1 MLSTIRTTRRFTV
14 SAILSVLAACGG
26 GGGGGSPP
34 PPPPPPVTTY
44 TVSAAVTGLAGSGLT
59 LLDNGGDSKA
69 VTANGSVTFATALAS
84 AAPYAVTVGTQP
96 TTPSQTCT
104 VTNGSGSIAAANI
117 SNVAVNCATKTFAVG
132 GTVSGL
138 TGSGLLL
145 ANNGA
150 DGLTVTG
157 SAFTFATA
165 VASGTAYAVTVAT
178 QPTNPAQNCTVNSG
192 TGTVTTAN
200 ISNIV
205 VTCAVS
211 KFTIGGGVSGLAGT
225 GLQVQNNVGDTLSVT
240 QNGSFTFATSINSGA
255 NYSISVSTNPVNPIQ
270 LCTLTNGTGTVGNAN
285 VTNATLDCKTQN
297 PRVALSLNY
306 YGGSSNVYLTDAASG
321 QLRLRSVIKAENTPI
336 TFYGDKAGKF
346 LFFLNQGTAQ
356 SPFASPPIPQTSSS
370 LSAFIFDPPAGDAR
384 EVAGSPYPTSSG
396 LPAATGLSAL
406 PGDGFIYVTN
416 SSLNNIEGFA
426 VSATGTLTSVGSPF
440 PTGAGP
446 NPVTFDNAGHFGYVS
461 NQTSASVFVYS
472 VNGTT
477 GALTEIQADR
487 VVTGLSPTAV
497 SLTADGKF
505 AYVLNSSST
514 SAFSVNSSSGAL
526 TAIAGS
532 PFPVPVVPGG
542 GNNPLQTLIF
552 NPNGKSLYVK
562 NDGGTGT
569 GSLAAFSIDSA
580 TGALSPLSGS
590 PLPLGVSAT
599 GLAGL
604 DPAGRFLYV
613 ANQGTCTV
621 ANGGCNP
628 STSSTGS
635 ISAFSLDAVGVPT
648 ALAGLP
654 AITPPPYQ
662 LSVDPSG
669 RFLYQA
675 TIDADEVISY
685 SIDQTTA
692 ALTKLQAGGTSR
704 TGGEPVF
711 IGAFVAPGNSTPY
724 TFSPKFAY
732 VPNVAD
738 NTVSS
743 YSSDPATGKLS
754 AVGTP
759 FPSGVAPQEVA
770 VSSQGDVAFV
780 ASAGP
785 TPMTTAG
792 TVSAYAINA
801 ATGALS
807 GIGGSLPTGKGPS
820 SLAADRTGRFLYVAN
835 AFDATISGYAVDLV
849 SGALTVNGA
858 PTPVSFDP
866 IGVVVDPTGRN
877 LYALGVDRVAVYE
890 LDAKSGAITLS
901 QVSFPNFVPSPILL
915 PASGASQITVDPS
928 GNFAYIPIFSAKM
941 VAVFQIDP
949 YSGVLYNLQTITT
962 GRANT
967 SIAIDPTGRF
977 AYTADLADNTVSAY
991 SVNQTTGALT
1001 LIGSPLPVGA
1011 NALAITADFSGKFVY
1026 VVLTNKSV
1034 LTFAI
1039 GSTGALTAV
1048 TGGSVATGNSPGPIT
1063 AVGGVQ

>member
-1 MLSTIRTTRRFTV
+1 MLSTIRATRCFTV
-14 SAILSVLAACGG
+14 SAILGVLTACGG

-34 PPPPPPVTTY
+34 PPPPPVTTY
-44 TVSAAVTGLAGSGLT
+44 TVTATVAGLAGSGLT

-69 VTANGSVTFATALAS
+69 VAANGSVTFATALAT

-104 VTNGSGSIAAANI
+104 VTNGSGTIAGADI
-117 SNVAVNCATKTFAVG
+117 TNVAVNCAVSKFTVG
-132 GTVSGL
+132 GTV
-138 TGSGLLL
+138 T
-145 ANNGA
+145 
-150 DGLTVTG
+150 
-157 SAFTFATA
+157 
-165 VASGTAYAVTVAT
+165 
-178 QPTNPAQNCTVNSG
+178 
-192 TGTVTTAN
+192 
-200 ISNIV
+200 
-205 VTCAVS
+205 
-211 KFTIGGGVSGLAGT
+211 GLAGT
-225 GLQVQNNVGDTLSVT
+225 GLQIQNNAGDTLSVT
-240 QNGSFTFATSINSGA
+240 QNGSFTFATSVGSGA
-255 NYSISVSTNPVNPIQ
+255 NYSIGISTSPVNPIQ
-270 LCTLTNGTGTVGNAN
+270 LCTLTNGSGTVGNAN

-306 YGGSSNVYLTDAASG
+306 YGGSANVYLTDAASG
-321 QLRLRSVIKAENTPI
+321 QLRLRSVIKAGNTPI

-356 SPFASPPIPQTSSS
+356 SPFALPPIPQTSSS
-370 LSAFIFDPPAGDAR
+370 LSAFIFDPPTGDAR

-396 LPAATGLSAL
+396 LPAATGLTAL
-406 PGDGFIYVTN
+406 PGDGFLYATN

-426 VSATGTLTSVGSPF
+426 VGATGTLTSVGSPF
-440 PTGAGP
+440 ATGTGP

-461 NQTSASVFVYS
+461 NQTSSSIFVYG
-472 VNGTT
+472 VNSTT
-477 GALTEIQADR
+477 GALTEVQANR
-487 VVTGLSPTAV
+487 VATGVSPGPV

-505 AYVLNSSST
+505 AYVLNLGSI

-526 TAIAGS
+526 SAIAGN
-532 PFPVPVVPGG
+532 PFPVPGFAGG
-542 GNNPLQTLIF
+542 GNNSLQTLIF
-552 NPNGKSLYVK
+552 NPNGKSLYIK

-569 GSLAAFSIDSA
+569 GSLAAFSIDSS
-580 TGALSPLSGS
+580 TGALAPLSGS
-590 PLPLGVSAT
+590 PFPLGVSAT

-613 ANQGTCTV
+613 ANQGICTV
-621 ANGGCNP
+621 ANGCNP
-628 STSSTGS
+628 STTSTGS
-635 ISAFSLDAVGVPT
+635 ISAFSLDAAGVPT

-654 AITPPPYQ
+654 AVTPPPYQ
-662 LSVDPSG
+662 LSVDPTG
-669 RFLYQA
+669 RFLYEA
-675 TIDADEVISY
+675 SIDADEVISY

-692 ALTKLQAGGTSR
+692 ALTKLSAGGTSR

-711 IGAFVAPGNSTPY
+711 IGALVAPGNSTPY

-738 NTVSS
+738 NTIST

-759 FPSGVAPQEVA
+759 LPSGVAPQAVA
-770 VSSQGDVAFV
+770 VSRRGDVAFV
-780 ASAGP
+780 ASAGA

-835 AFDATISGYAVDLV
+835 AYDATISGYAVDLV

-877 LYALGVDRVAVYE
+877 VYALGVDRVAVYE
-890 LDAKSGAITLS
+890 LDEKSGAITLS
-901 QVSFPNFVPSPILL
+901 QVTYPNFVPSPILL
-915 PASGASQITVDPS
+915 PATGASQITVDPS
-928 GNFAYIPIFSAKM
+928 GNFAYIPIFSAKI
-941 VAVFQIDP
+941 VAVLQIDP

-977 AYTADLADNTVSAY
+977 AYTADLTDNTVSAY
-991 SVNQTTGALT
+991 SVSQTTGALT
-1001 LIGSPLPVGA
+1001 VIGAPLPVGA
-1011 NALAITADFSGKFVY
+1011 NALAITTDFSGKFVY

-1039 GSTGALTAV
+1039 GGTGALTAV
-1048 TGGSVATGNSPGPIT
+1048 SGGSVATGNSPGPIT

>member
-1 MLSTIRTTRRFTV
+1 MLSTIRATRSFTV
-14 SAILSVLAACGG
+14 SAVLGVLTACGG
-26 GGGGGSPP
+26 GGGSGSPP
-34 PPPPPPVTTY
+34 PPPPATTY
-44 TVSAAVTGLAGSGLT
+44 TVSANVTGLAGSGLT
-59 LLDNGGDSKA
+59 LLDNGGDSKE
-69 VTANGSVTFATALAS
+69 VTANGSVTFATALAN

-96 TTPSQTCT
+96 ATPGQTCT
-104 VTNGSGSIAAANI
+104 VTNGSGAIAGANVT
-117 SNVAVNCATKTFAVG
+117 NVAVNCVTKTFTVG

-138 TGSGLLL
+138 TGTGLVL

-150 DGLTVTG
+150 DNLTVTG

-178 QPTNPAQNCTVNSG
+178 QPTNPAQNCTVSGG

-200 ISNIV
+200 ITNIV

-211 KFTIGGGVSGLAGT
+211 KFTIGGSVSGLAGT
-225 GLQVQNNVGDTLSVT
+225 GLQVQNNAGDTLSIT

-255 NYSISVSTNPVNPIQ
+255 NYSISVSASPVNPIQ

-321 QLRLRSVIKAENTPI
+321 QLRLRSVIKAGNSPI

-356 SPFASPPIPQTSSS
+356 TPFAIPPIPQTSSS

-396 LPAATGLSAL
+396 LPAATGLTAL
-406 PGDGFIYVTN
+406 PGDGFLYVTN

-446 NPVTFDNAGHFGYVS
+446 NPVTFDNAGHFAYVS
-461 NQTSASVFVYS
+461 NQTSSSIFVYG
-472 VNGTT
+472 VNSTT
-477 GALTEIQADR
+477 GALTEIQANR
-487 VVTGLSPTAV
+487 VATGVSPSAV

-505 AYVLNSSST
+505 AYVLNGAASI

-526 TAIAGS
+526 TPIAGS
-532 PFPVPVVPGG
+532 PFTVPVVAGG
-542 GNNPLQTLIF
+542 GTNPLQTLIF
-552 NPNGKSLYVK
+552 NPNGKSLYIK
-562 NDGGTGT
+562 NDGGNGT
-569 GSLAAFSIDSA
+569 GSLAAFSIDSS
-580 TGALSPLSGS
+580 TGALSPLNGS
-590 PLPLGVSAT
+590 PFSLGVSAT
-599 GLAGL
+599 GIAGL

-613 ANQGTCTV
+613 ANQGACTI

-628 STSSTGS
+628 STTSTGS
-635 ISAFSLDAVGVPT
+635 ISAFSLDAAGVPT

-654 AITPPPYQ
+654 AVTPPPYQ

-675 TIDADEVISY
+675 TIDADEVVSY

-711 IGAFVAPGNSTPY
+711 IGAFVASGNSTPY

-738 NTVSS
+738 NTISA

-759 FPSGVAPQEVA
+759 FPSGVAPQAVA
-770 VSSQGDVAFV
+770 VSRHGDVAFV
-780 ASAGP
+780 ASAGA

-801 ATGALS
+801 TTGALS
-807 GIGGSLPTGKGPS
+807 GIGGSFPTGKGPS

-835 AFDATISGYAVDLV
+835 AYDSTISGYAVDLI

-858 PTPVSFDP
+858 PTPVSFEP

-877 LYALGVDRVAVYE
+877 VYALGVDRVAVYE
-890 LDAKSGAITLS
+890 LDEKSGAITLS
-901 QVSFPNFVPSPILL
+901 QVTYPNFVFSPILL
-915 PASGASQITVDPS
+915 PATGASQITVDPS

-941 VAVFQIDP
+941 VAVLQIDP
-949 YSGVLYNLQTITT
+949 YSGVLYNLQTMAT

-977 AYTADLADNTVSAY
+977 AYTADLTDNTVSAY
-991 SVNQTTGALT
+991 SVNQTSGALT
-1001 LIGSPLPVGA
+1001 VIGTPLPVGA
-1011 NALAITADFSGKFVY
+1011 NALAITTDFSGKFVY

-1048 TGGSVATGNSPGPIT
+1048 TGGTVATGNSPGPIT

>member
-1 MLSTIRTTRRFTV
+1 MLLTVRATRALTMA
-14 SAILSVLAACGG
+14 AILNVITACGG

-34 PPPPPPVTTY
+34 PPPPPAITY
-44 TVSAAVTGLAGSGLT
+44 TVSATVTGLAGSGLT
-59 LLDNGGDSKA
+59 LLNNGGDSKA
-69 VTANGSVTFATALAS
+69 VTANSSVTFATALAN
-84 AAPYAVTVGTQP
+84 AATYAVTVGTQP

-104 VTNGSGSIAAANI
+104 VTNGSGTIAGANV
-117 SNVAVNCATKTFAVG
+117 SNVAVNCVTKTF
-132 GTVSGL
+132 TVSGTVNGL
-138 TGSGLLL
+138 TGTGLVL

-150 DGLTVTG
+150 DNLTVTG
-157 SAFTFATA
+157 NAFTFATA
-165 VASGTAYAVTVAT
+165 IASGTRYAITVAT
-178 QPTNPAQNCTVNSG
+178 QPTNPSQNCTVSSG
-192 TGTVTTAN
+192 TGTVTAAN
-200 ISNIV
+200 ITNV
-205 VTCAVS
+205 VVSCAVN
-211 KFTIGGGVSGLAGT
+211 KFTIGGSVSGLSGT
-225 GLQVQNNVGDTLSVT
+225 GLQIQNNAGDALSVT
-240 QNGSFTFATSINSGA
+240 QNGSFTFATSISSGA
-255 NYSISVSTNPVNPIQ
+255 NYAISVSASPVNPIQ

-321 QLRLRSVIKAENTPI
+321 QLRLRSVIKAGDTPI

-356 SPFASPPIPQTSSS
+356 SPLALPPIPQTSSS
-370 LSAFIFDPPAGDAR
+370 LSAFIFDPPTGDAH
-384 EVAGSPYPTSSG
+384 EAAGSPYPTSSS
-396 LPAATGLSAL
+396 LPAATGLTAL
-406 PGDGFIYVTN
+406 PGDGFLYVTN

-426 VSATGTLTSVGSPF
+426 VSATGTLTSIGSPF

-446 NPVTFDNAGHFGYVS
+446 NPVTFDSAGHFAYVS
-461 NQTSASVFVYS
+461 NQTSSSIFVYS
-472 VNGTT
+472 VNSTT
-477 GALTEIQADR
+477 GALTEIPADR
-487 VVTGLSPTAV
+487 VATGLSPTTV

-505 AYVLNSSST
+505 AYVLNLSSI

-532 PFPVPVVPGG
+532 PFAVPVVAGG

-552 NPNGKSLYVK
+552 NPNGKSLYIK

-590 PLPLGVSAT
+590 PFPLGASAT
-599 GLAGL
+599 GIAGL

-621 ANGGCNP
+621 ANGCNP
-628 STSSTGS
+628 STVSTGS
-635 ISAFSLDAVGVPT
+635 ISAFSLDASGVPT

-654 AITPPPYQ
+654 AVTPPPYQ

-669 RFLYQA
+669 RFLYQSS
-675 TIDADEVISY
+675 IDADEIISY

-738 NTVSS
+738 NTISS

-759 FPSGVAPQEVA
+759 IPSGVAPQAVA
-770 VSSQGDVAFV
+770 VSRRGDVAFV

-785 TPMTTAG
+785 TPMTAAG
-792 TVSAYAINA
+792 TVSAYAIS

-835 AFDATISGYAVDLV
+835 AYDATISGYAVDLI

-858 PTPVSFDP
+858 PTLVSFDP

-877 LYALGVDRVAVYE
+877 VYALGVDRVAVYE
-890 LDAKSGAITLS
+890 LDETSGAITLS
-901 QVSFPNFVPSPILL
+901 QVTYPNFVPSPILL

-949 YSGVLYNLQTITT
+949 YSGVLYSLQTITT

-967 SIAIDPTGRF
+967 SIAIDPTGRY
-977 AYTADLADNTVSAY
+977 AYTADLTDNTVSAY

-1001 LIGSPLPVGA
+1001 VIGSPLPVGA
-1011 NALAITADFSGKFVY
+1011 NALAIATDFSGKFVY

-1063 AVGGVQ
+1063 AVGSAQ

>member
-1 MLSTIRTTRRFTV
+1 MLSTIRATRSFTV
-14 SAILSVLAACGG
+14 SAILSVLTACGGG

-34 PPPPPPVTTY
+34 PPPPATTY
-44 TVSAAVTGLAGSGLT
+44 TVSATVTGLAGSGLT

-69 VTANGSVTFATALAS
+69 ATANGSLTFATALAS

-104 VTNGSGSIAAANI
+104 VTNGSGTIAGANV
-117 SNVAVNCATKTFAVG
+117 SNVAVNCVTKTFAVS

-138 TGSGLLL
+138 TGTGLVL

-150 DGLTVTG
+150 ESITVTG
-157 SAFTFATA
+157 SAFMFATA
-165 VASGTAYAVTVAT
+165 VASGTPYAVTVAT
-178 QPTNPAQNCTVNSG
+178 QPTSPAQNCTVSSG

-200 ISNIV
+200 ITNIV
-205 VTCAVS
+205 VNCAVS
-211 KFTIGGGVSGLAGT
+211 NFTIGGSASGLAGT
-225 GLQVQNNVGDTLSVT
+225 GLQIQNNAGDTLSVT
-240 QNGSFTFATSINSGA
+240 QNGSFTFATSISSGA
-255 NYSISVSTNPVNPIQ
+255 NYSISISTSPVNPIQ

-306 YGGSSNVYLTDAASG
+306 YGGSSNVYLTDASSG
-321 QLRLRSVIKAENTPI
+321 QLRLRSVIKAGNTPI

-356 SPFASPPIPQTSSS
+356 APFALPPIPQTSSS
-370 LSAFIFDPPAGDAR
+370 LSAFIFDSLTGDAR
-384 EVAGSPYPTSSG
+384 EAAGSPYPTSSG

-406 PGDGFIYVTN
+406 PGDGFLYVTN
-416 SSLNNIEGFA
+416 SSLNNVEGFA

-440 PTGAGP
+440 PTGTGP

-461 NQTSASVFVYS
+461 NQTSSSVFVYG
-472 VNGTT
+472 VNSTT
-477 GALTEIQADR
+477 GKLTEIQANR
-487 VVTGLSPTAV
+487 VATGVSPSAV

-505 AYVLNSSST
+505 AYVLNGAASI

-532 PFPVPVVPGG
+532 PFAVPVVAGG

-552 NPNGKSLYVK
+552 NPNGKSLYIK
-562 NDGGTGT
+562 NDGGIGT
-569 GSLAAFSIDSA
+569 GSLAAFSIDSS

-590 PLPLGVSAT
+590 PFPLGVSAT
-599 GLAGL
+599 GVAGL

-621 ANGGCNP
+621 ANGCNP
-628 STSSTGS
+628 STLSTGS
-635 ISAFSLDAVGVPT
+635 ISAFSLDAAGVPT
-648 ALAGLP
+648 ALSGLP
-654 AITPPPYQ
+654 AVTPPPYQ

-675 TIDADEVISY
+675 SIDADEVISY

-692 ALTKLQAGGTSR
+692 ALTKLPAAGTSR

-738 NTVSS
+738 NSIS
-743 YSSDPATGKLS
+743 MYSSDAATGKLS

-759 FPSGVAPQEVA
+759 FLSGVAPQAVA
-770 VSSQGDVAFV
+770 VSRHGDVAFV
-780 ASAGP
+780 ASAGA

-792 TVSAYAINA
+792 TVSAYAINS

-807 GIGGSLPTGKGPS
+807 GISGSLPTGKGPS

-835 AFDATISGYAVDLV
+835 AYDATISGYAVDLI

-877 LYALGVDRVAVYE
+877 VYALGVDRVAVYE
-890 LDAKSGAITLS
+890 LDETTGAITLS
-901 QVSFPNFVPSPILL
+901 QMTYPNFVLSPILL

-977 AYTADLADNTVSAY
+977 AYTADLTDNTVSAY

-1001 LIGSPLPVGA
+1001 LIGAPLPVGA
-1011 NALAITADFSGKFVY
+1011 NALAITTDFSGKFVY
-1026 VVLTNKSV
+1026 AVLTNKSV

-1048 TGGSVATGNSPGPIT
+1048 PGGSVATGNSPGPIT

>member
-1 MLSTIRTTRRFTV
+1 MLSTIRATRRFTV
-14 SAILSVLAACGG
+14 SAILGVLTACGG

-44 TVSAAVTGLAGSGLT
+44 TVTVTVSGLAGSGLT

-104 VTNGSGSIAAANI
+104 VTNGSGTIAGANI
-117 SNVAVNCATKTFAVG
+117 TNVAVNCA
-132 GTVSGL
+132 VS
-138 TGSGLLL
+138 
-145 ANNGA
+145 N
-150 DGLTVTG
+150 
-157 SAFTFATA
+157 
-165 VASGTAYAVTVAT
+165 
-178 QPTNPAQNCTVNSG
+178 
-192 TGTVTTAN
+192 
-200 ISNIV
+200 
-205 VTCAVS
+205 
-211 KFTIGGGVSGLAGT
+211 FTIGGSVSGLAGT
-225 GLQVQNNVGDTLSVT
+225 GLQIQNNAGDTLSVT
-240 QNGSFTFATSINSGA
+240 QNGSFTFATSVGSGA
-255 NYSISVSTNPVNPIQ
+255 NYSISIFTNPVNPIQ

-321 QLRLRSVIKAENTPI
+321 QLRLRSVIKAGNTPI

-356 SPFASPPIPQTSSS
+356 TPFALPPIPQTSSS
-370 LSAFIFDPPAGDAR
+370 LSAFIFDPPTGDAR

-396 LPAATGLSAL
+396 LPAATGLTAL
-406 PGDGFIYVTN
+406 PGDGFLYVTN

-426 VSATGTLTSVGSPF
+426 VGATGTLTSVGSPF

-461 NQTSASVFVYS
+461 NQTSSSIFVYG
-472 VNGTT
+472 VNSTT
-477 GALTEIQADR
+477 GALTEIQANR
-487 VVTGLSPTAV
+487 VATGVSPSAV

-505 AYVLNSSST
+505 AYVLNGAASI
-514 SAFSVNSSSGAL
+514 SAFSVNASSGAL
-526 TAIAGS
+526 TATAGS
-532 PFPVPVVPGG
+532 PFAVPVVAGG

-552 NPNGKSLYVK
+552 NPNGKSLYIK

-569 GSLAAFSIDSA
+569 GSLAAFSIDFS

-590 PLPLGVSAT
+590 PFPLGVSAT

-621 ANGGCNP
+621 ANGCNP
-628 STSSTGS
+628 SISSTGS
-635 ISAFSLDAVGVPT
+635 ISAFKLDAAGVPT
-648 ALAGLP
+648 ALGGLP
-654 AITPPPYQ
+654 AVTPPPYQ

-675 TIDADEVISY
+675 SIDADEVISY

-692 ALTKLQAGGTSR
+692 ALTKLSAGSTSR
-704 TGGEPVF
+704 SGGEPVF

-738 NTVSS
+738 NTIST

-759 FPSGVAPQEVA
+759 LLSGVAPQAVA
-770 VSSQGDVAFV
+770 VSRHGDVAFV

-792 TVSAYAINA
+792 TVSAYLINA

-835 AFDATISGYAVDLV
+835 AYDATISGYAVDLI

-858 PTPVSFDP
+858 PTLVSFDP

-877 LYALGVDRVAVYE
+877 VYALGVDRVAVYE
-890 LDAKSGAITLS
+890 LDQKSGAITLS
-901 QVSFPNFVPSPILL
+901 QVTYTNFVPSPILL

-977 AYTADLADNTVSAY
+977 AYTADLTDNTVTAY
-991 SVNQTTGALT
+991 TVNQTTGALT
-1001 LIGSPLPVGA
+1001 VIGAPLPVGA
-1011 NALAITADFSGKFVY
+1011 NALAITTDFSGKFVY

-1048 TGGSVATGNSPGPIT
+1048 PGGSVATGNSPGPIT
-1063 AVGGVQ
+1063 AVGGLQ

>member
-1 MLSTIRTTRRFTV
+1 MLSTIRATRRFTV
-14 SAILSVLAACGG
+14 SAILGVLTAC

-44 TVSAAVTGLAGSGLT
+44 TVTVAVTGLAGSGLT

-104 VTNGSGSIAAANI
+104 VTNGSGTIAGANVT
-117 SNVAVNCATKTFAVG
+117 NVAVNCA
-132 GTVSGL
+132 VS
-138 TGSGLLL
+138 
-145 ANNGA
+145 N
-150 DGLTVTG
+150 
-157 SAFTFATA
+157 
-165 VASGTAYAVTVAT
+165 
-178 QPTNPAQNCTVNSG
+178 
-192 TGTVTTAN
+192 
-200 ISNIV
+200 
-205 VTCAVS
+205 
-211 KFTIGGGVSGLAGT
+211 FTIGGSVTGLAGT
-225 GLQVQNNVGDTLSVT
+225 GLQVQNNAGDALSVT
-240 QNGSFTFATSINSGA
+240 QNGSFTFATSISSGA
-255 NYSISVSTNPVNPIQ
+255 NYSLSVSASPVNPIQ

-321 QLRLRSVIKAENTPI
+321 QLRLRSVIKAGDTPI

-356 SPFASPPIPQTSSS
+356 TPFAIPPIPQTSSS
-370 LSAFIFDPPAGDAR
+370 LSAFTFDPPTGDAR
-384 EVAGSPYPTSSG
+384 EAAGSPYPTSSG
-396 LPAATGLSAL
+396 LPAATGLTAL
-406 PGDGFIYVTN
+406 PGDGFLYVTN
-416 SSLNNIEGFA
+416 SSLSNIEGFA

-440 PTGAGP
+440 LTGAGP

-461 NQTSASVFVYS
+461 NQTGSSIFVYG
-472 VNGTT
+472 VNSTT
-477 GALTEIQADR
+477 GALTEIQANR
-487 VVTGLSPTAV
+487 VATGVSPSAV

-505 AYVLNSSST
+505 AYVLNGAASI
-514 SAFSVNSSSGAL
+514 SAFSVNASGGAL

-532 PFPVPVVPGG
+532 PFAVPVVAGG
-542 GNNPLQTLIF
+542 GANPLQTLIF
-552 NPNGKSLYVK
+552 NPNGKSLYIK
-562 NDGGTGT
+562 SDGGTGT

-590 PLPLGVSAT
+590 PFTLGVSAT

-621 ANGGCNP
+621 ANGGCHS

-635 ISAFSLDAVGVPT
+635 ISAFSFDAAGVPT
-648 ALAGLP
+648 ALVGLP
-654 AITPPPYQ
+654 AVTPPPYQ

-669 RFLYQA
+669 RFLYQTSLA
-675 TIDADEVISY
+675 ADEVISY

-692 ALTKLQAGGTSR
+692 ALTKLPAGGTSR
-704 TGGEPVF
+704 SGGEPVF

-724 TFSPKFAY
+724 TFNPKFAY

-738 NTVSS
+738 NTISA

-754 AVGTP
+754 VVGTP
-759 FPSGVAPQEVA
+759 FPSGVAPQAVA
-770 VSSQGDVAFV
+770 VSRHGDVAFV

-785 TPMTTAG
+785 TPMTTTG

-807 GIGGSLPTGKGPS
+807 GIGGSFPTGKGPS

-835 AFDATISGYAVDLV
+835 AYDATISGYAVDLI

-877 LYALGVDRVAVYE
+877 VYALGVDRVAVYE
-890 LDAKSGAITLS
+890 LDEKSGAITLS
-901 QVSFPNFVPSPILL
+901 QMTYINFVPSPIPL

-928 GNFAYIPIFSAKM
+928 GNFAYIPIFSSKM

-949 YSGVLYNLQTITT
+949 YSGVLYNLQTLTT

-977 AYTADLADNTVSAY
+977 AYTADLTDNTVSAY

-1001 LIGSPLPVGA
+1001 VIGAPLPVGA
-1011 NALAITADFSGKFVY
+1011 NALAITTDFSGNFVY
-1026 VVLTNKSV
+1026 AVLTNKSV

-1048 TGGSVATGNSPGPIT
+1048 PGGSVATGNSPGPIT

>member
-1 MLSTIRTTRRFTV
+1 MLSTIRASRRFTV
-14 SAILSVLAACGG
+14 SAILGVLTACGG

-44 TVSAAVTGLAGSGLT
+44 TVTVTVSGLAGSGLT

-69 VTANGSVTFATALAS
+69 VTANGSVTFVTALAS

-96 TTPSQTCT
+96 TTPSQICT
-104 VTNGSGSIAAANI
+104 VTNGSGTIAGANVT
-117 SNVAVNCATKTFAVG
+117 SVAVNCAV
-132 GTVSGL
+132 
-138 TGSGLLL
+138 
-145 ANNGA
+145 NN
-150 DGLTVTG
+150 
-157 SAFTFATA
+157 
-165 VASGTAYAVTVAT
+165 
-178 QPTNPAQNCTVNSG
+178 
-192 TGTVTTAN
+192 
-200 ISNIV
+200 
-205 VTCAVS
+205 
-211 KFTIGGGVSGLAGT
+211 FTIGGSVSGLAGT
-225 GLQVQNNVGDTLSVT
+225 GLQIQNNGGDALSVT
-240 QNGSFTFATSINSGA
+240 QNGSFTFATSIGSGA
-255 NYSISVSTNPVNPIQ
+255 NYSISISGSPVNPIQ
-270 LCTLTNGTGTVGNAN
+270 LCTLTNSSGTVGNAN
-285 VTNATLDCKTQN
+285 VTNVTLDCKTQN

-306 YGGSSNVYLTDAASG
+306 YGGSANVYLTDAASG

-356 SPFASPPIPQTSSS
+356 APFALPPIPQTSSS
-370 LSAFIFDPPAGDAR
+370 LSAFIFDPPTGDAR
-384 EVAGSPYPTSSG
+384 EVPGSPYPTSGGS
-396 LPAATGLSAL
+396 PVATGLTAL
-406 PGDGFIYVTN
+406 PGDGFLYVTN

-426 VSATGTLTSVGSPF
+426 VGATGTLSSVGSPF
-440 PTGAGP
+440 ATGAGP

-461 NQTSASVFVYS
+461 NQTSSSIFVYS
-472 VNGTT
+472 VNSTT
-477 GALTEIQADR
+477 GALTEIQANR
-487 VVTGLSPTAV
+487 VATGVSPSAV

-505 AYVLNSSST
+505 AYVLNGAASI
-514 SAFSVNSSSGAL
+514 SAYSVNASSGAL

-532 PFPVPVVPGG
+532 PFVVPVVAGG

-552 NPNGKSLYVK
+552 NPNGMSLYIK
-562 NDGGTGT
+562 NDGGTGI

-580 TGALSPLSGS
+580 TGALSPLGAG
-590 PLPLGVSAT
+590 PFPLGISAT

-613 ANQGTCTV
+613 ANQGMCTV
-621 ANGGCNP
+621 ANGCNP
-628 STSSTGS
+628 STTSTGS
-635 ISAFSLDAVGVPT
+635 ISAFSLDAAGAPT

-654 AITPPPYQ
+654 AVIPAPYQ

-675 TIDADEVISY
+675 SIDADEVISY

-692 ALTKLQAGGTSR
+692 ALTKLRGGGTSR
-704 TGGEPVF
+704 SGGEPVF
-711 IGAFVAPGNSTPY
+711 IGAFVAPGNSAPY

-738 NTVSS
+738 NTIST

-759 FPSGVAPQEVA
+759 MPSGVAPQAVA
-770 VSSQGDVAFV
+770 VSRHGDVAFV
-780 ASAGP
+780 ASAGA

-801 ATGALS
+801 STGALS

-835 AFDATISGYAVDLV
+835 AYDATISGYAVDLI

-858 PTPVSFDP
+858 PTPVSFNP

-877 LYALGVDRVAVYE
+877 VYALGVDRVAVYE
-890 LDAKSGAITLS
+890 LDEKSGAITLS
-901 QVSFPNFVPSPILL
+901 QVTYTNFVPSPILL
-915 PASGASQITVDPS
+915 PATGASQITVDPS

-977 AYTADLADNTVSAY
+977 AYTADLTDNTVSAY

-1001 LIGSPLPVGA
+1001 VIGAPLPVGA
-1011 NALAITADFSGKFVY
+1011 NALAITTDFSGKFVY

-1039 GSTGALTAV
+1039 GGTGALTAV
-1048 TGGSVATGNSPGPIT
+1048 TGGTVATGNSPGPIT